1 MTELHIHHNYGL
13 LAAENKLT
21 QFRELPSTHS
31 TASPVSIS
39 RPTKADQDSTT
50 SPVSISRLPKAE
62 QDVYST
68 VLNTSH
74 PKDKELQQL
83 FEENIA
89 AKLWRVAQR
98 DLKNNDPPS
107 AYPEIVPQEG
117 SQQGRYELRE
127 ADFWTCGFFPGSLY
141 TLLERVTRYPVS
153 QGPTLPRKSLL
164 ALCRAWSEPL
174 HAMATRTDTH
184 DIGFIIEPA
193 LRLDWELTGNRRS
206 LQSIFT
212 AAYSLATRYVAS
224 AGAIRSWD
232 LIRKKDVSII
242 SMEENLIVIIDSL
255 CNLDLLFYA
264 SAYTKDTTLATI
276 ARTHAHTMLK
286 SHLRLEKGTAASR
299 TGYSGPIY
307 STCHVANID
316 PRTGAIKQ
324 RLTAQGYAT
333 MSTWARGQAWAILG
347 YAQTYMWT
355 KERIFLDAACGLS
368 EYFLRRLGARC
379 NVPPWDFD
387 APVENLDKP
396 VLDSSASAIAA
407 NGMMILSEALAADGQ
422 LALAENFRAAAI
434 DVVKGLLRGELAEEK
449 AKFVVDGLEKG
460 SEDDTVALTVEDV
473 RVGSTFDAILKNGT
487 ANNNVGANRKYS
499 NHGLVY
505 GDYYLLQF
513 GNRLLRMGLI

>member
-1 MTELHIHHNYGL
+1 M
-13 LAAENKLT
+13 
-21 QFRELPSTHS
+21 HS
-31 TASPVSIS
+31 TASPVS
-39 RPTKADQDSTT
+39 T
-50 SPVSISRLPKAE
+50 SQLPKVE
-62 QDVYST
+62 QNVASIL
-68 VLNTSH
+68 LNATQT
-74 PKDKELQQL
+74 KDNELQQL
-83 FEENIA
+83 FAENIS

-98 DLKNNDPPS
+98 DLKDNDPPA

-117 SQQGRYELRE
+117 LQQGRYELRD

-141 TLLERVTRYPVS
+141 TLLERVTKYPVLH
-153 QGPTLPRKSLL
+153 GPPIPRKSLL
-164 ALCRAWSEPL
+164 ALCRAWAEPL

-184 DIGFIIEPA
+184 DIGFIVEPA

-206 LQSIFT
+206 LQSIVT

-264 SAYTKDTTLATI
+264 SAYTKDATLATI
-276 ARTHAHTMLK
+276 ARTHAHTMLT
-286 SHLRLEKGTAASR
+286 SHLRLESSTPASI

-316 PRTGAIKQ
+316 PHTGAIKQ

-333 MSTWARGQAWAILG
+333 ESTWARGQAWAILG

-355 KERIFLDAACGLS
+355 KERIFLDAACGLT
-368 EYFLRRLGARC
+368 EYFLRRLGPVYK
-379 NVPPWDFD
+379 VPLWDFD

-396 VLDSSASAIAA
+396 VFDSSASAIAA
-407 NGMMILSEALAADGQ
+407 NGMMILSEALVADGQ
-422 LALAENFRAAAI
+422 PALGENFRGAAI
-434 DVVKGLLRGELAEEK
+434 DVVKGLLRGALSEEK

-460 SEDDTVALTVEDV
+460 PEDDTVALAVEDV
-473 RVGSTFDAILKNGT
+473 RVGSTFDSILKNGT
-487 ANNNVGANRKYS
+487 ANNNVGANRS
-499 NHGLVY
+499 LVI
-505 GDYYLLQF
+505 GSF
-513 GNRLLRMGLI
+513 GWV

>member
-1 MTELHIHHNYGL
+1 MTELHLHHNYGP
-13 LAAENKLT
+13 LAAENKLA
-21 QFRELPSTHS
+21 QFREPPSMHR
-31 TASPVSIS
+31 TASPVIIS
-39 RPTKADQDSTT
+39 PE
-50 SPVSISRLPKAE
+50 KAE
-62 QDVYST
+62 QNVPST
-68 VLNTSH
+68 VLNTSQT
-74 PKDKELQQL
+74 KDSELQQL
-83 FEENIA
+83 FAENIA
-89 AKLWRVAQR
+89 AKIWRVAQR

-107 AYPEIVPQEG
+107 AYPEIVPQNG
-117 SQQGRYELRE
+117 SQQGRYKLRE
-127 ADFWTCGFFPGSLY
+127 ANFWTCGFFPGSLY
-141 TLLERVTRYPVS
+141 TLLERVTRYPAS
-153 QGPTLPRKSLL
+153 QAPRLPQKSLL

-184 DIGFIIEPA
+184 DMGFIVEPA

-206 LQSIFT
+206 LQSIVT

-242 SMEENLIVIIDSL
+242 SMEENLIIIIDSL

-264 SAYTKDTTLATI
+264 SAYNKDVTLATI
-276 ARTHAHTMLK
+276 ARTHAYTMLK
-286 SHLRLEKGTAASR
+286 SHLRLESGTAASR
-299 TGYSGPIY
+299 TGFSGPIY
-307 STCHVANID
+307 STYHVANVD
-316 PRTGAIKQ
+316 PQTGAIKQ

-333 MSTWARGQAWAILG
+333 ESTWARGQAWAILG

-355 KERIFLDAACGLS
+355 KERIFLDAACGLT
-368 EYFLRRLGARC
+368 EYYLRRLGTGY

-387 APVENLDKP
+387 APVEDLDKP

-407 NGMMILSEALAADGQ
+407 NGMMILSEALVTDGQ
-422 LALAENFRAAAI
+422 LTLAENFRAAAI
-434 DVVKGLLRGELAEEK
+434 DAVKRLLQGALSEEK
-449 AKFVVDGLEKG
+449 AKFAVDVREEG
-460 SEDDTVALTVEDV
+460 SEDDSVTLAVEDV
-473 RVGSTFDAILKNGT
+473 LAGNTFDGILKNGT